1 MYVSMPGFGNAS
13 AERGW
18 GIMTIEL
25 SSVNHRYQEISVR
38 LPRELI
44 SWEPWF
50 HQKLRAHFRRGKVQA
65 RADIAWAASSM
76 IVPIN
81 KDALVN
87 YYEKIVSVRDS
98 LGALRDISVEALV
111 TLPGVLELPG
121 RLALGRD
128 EDTERMLSELLV
140 SASENWNAMRLAE
153 GAHLK
158 SEINSH
164 LAKLEKN
171 ISSIEE
177 LWPGAQASA
186 LEIMTERVNKT
197 LEAVSAAPLD
207 DSRFAQEVVILADRW
222 DISEEIA
229 RMKSHITKFREIGE
243 GRESEGRKL
252 DFLVQ
257 EMNREVNTINSKVA
271 NSEIR
276 WIAVEAKAS
285 IERMREQIQNLE

>member
-1 MYVSMPGFGNAS
+1 MTGFGNAS
-13 AERGW
+13 AEREW
-18 GIMTIEL
+18 GTLTLEL

-65 RADIAWAASSM
+65 RADIAWAASLM
-76 IVPIN
+76 VAPVN
-81 KDALVN
+81 KEALVN
-87 YYEKIVSVRDS
+87 YYEKIVSIRDS
-98 LGALRDISVEALV
+98 LGAIRDISVEALV
-111 TLPGVLELPG
+111 NLPGVLDLPG

-128 EDTERMLSELLV
+128 EDTERMLGELLAA
-140 SASENWNAMRLAE
+140 ASENWNVMRRAE

-158 SEINSH
+158 SEIDSH
-164 LAKLEKN
+164 LARAEKN

-177 LWPGAQASA
+177 LWPDTRASA
-186 LEIMTERVNKT
+186 FETMMERVNKA
-197 LEAVSAAPLD
+197 LEAASAAPLG

-243 GRESEGRKL
+243 GGESEGRKL

-257 EMNREVNTINSKVA
+257 EMNREVNTINSKVT

-276 WIAVEAKAS
+276 WIAVEAKTS